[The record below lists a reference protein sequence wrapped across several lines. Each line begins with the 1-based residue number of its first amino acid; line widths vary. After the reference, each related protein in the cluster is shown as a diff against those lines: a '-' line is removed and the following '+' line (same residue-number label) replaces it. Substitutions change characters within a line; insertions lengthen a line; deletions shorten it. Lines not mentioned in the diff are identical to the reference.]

1 MLCKLFLVSLGSVLR
16 LPHIDSFIHGH
27 FFKNRSH
34 GFLGSRERPHDWK
47 KLRIFHGSQVIW
59 HSLCRAQ
66 FISWLEEGEWH
77 IKFIGSSITV
87 FPTCSPVTTE
97 APGEFSAAIL
107 SVGFVLIFSYPKTY
121 NAINILSTN
130 YPDILTDI
138 LCVSE
143 DSEFP

>member
-1 MLCKLFLVSLGSVLR
+1 MLSKLFLVSLGSVSWLS
-16 LPHIDSFIHGH
+16 HTDSFIHGH
-27 FFKNRSH
+27 FLKNRSR

-47 KLRIFHGSQVIW
+47 KLRIFHGSQVIR
-59 HSLCRAQ
+59 HSLCHAQ
-66 FISWLEEGEWH
+66 FISWLKEGECH

-87 FPTCSPVTTE
+87 FPTCSPVTAE

-121 NAINILSTN
+121 KSINILSVN
-130 YPDILTDI
+130 HPDICTDI
-138 LCVSE
+138 LCVNE